1 MRHNSLANL
10 GLAFLALQTIALALR
25 ILGIVHWPWSWVF
38 LPLWFVLL
46 FAALIVFMVVFVA
59 ACLLF
64 RPHKKDLK

>member
-1 MRHNSLANL
+1 MRHNSFANL

-46 FAALIVFMVVFVA
+46 FAGLLLFMILFVA
-59 ACLLF
+59 ACMIF
-64 RPHKKDLK
+64 GPHRKEKQ